1 MEENMEL
8 IGKIRNGDDKAF
20 SALVNQYRRMIYKI
34 IYTYNLDS
42 GDFRIDAEDL
52 FQEGCLALY
61 DSVFSYEEGRNVR
74 FSTYAYLV
82 IKGKIRDRLRTLSRS
97 QGEGVY
103 SLEKATDHDL
113 RFCVC
118 SEPLQY
124 HREQV
129 IKERI
134 DRFFAGLK
142 EEDRQILQM
151 KKEDCSYK
159 QISERL
165 GINRKKVDNRIRYLK
180 KRLKKQLQ
188 EDGF

>member
-1 MEENMEL
+1 MEL
-8 IGKIRNGDDKAF
+8 IGKIRNGDDRAF
-20 SALVNQYRRMIYKI
+20 SALVKQYRRMIYKI
-34 IYTYNLDS
+34 IYTFDLDS
-42 GDFRIDAEDL
+42 GDFRIDEEDL

-61 DSVFSYEEGRNVR
+61 DSVFSYEEDRNVR

-82 IKGKIRDRLRTLSRS
+82 IRGKIRDRLRALSRS
-97 QGEGVY
+97 QGEDVY

-113 RFCVC
+113 RFCIC

-129 IKERI
+129 MKERI
-134 DRFFAGLK
+134 ESFFAGLK

-151 KKEDCSYK
+151 KKEEYTYK
-159 QISERL
+159 QIAQRL

-180 KRLKKQLQ
+180 KRLKKEFE

>member
-1 MEENMEL
+1 MEEDLEL

-20 SALVNQYRRMIYKI
+20 SVLVKQYRRMIYKI
-34 IYTYNLDS
+34 IYTFDLDS

-61 DSVFSYEEGRNVR
+61 DSVFSYEEERNVR

-82 IKGKIRDRLRTLSRS
+82 IRGKIRDCLRTLSRS
-97 QGEGVY
+97 QGEDVY

-129 IKERI
+129 MKERI
-134 DRFFAGLK
+134 DHFFAGLK

-151 KKEDCSYK
+151 KKEEYTYK
-159 QISERL
+159 QIAERL

-180 KRLKKQLQ
+180 KRLKEQFE

>member
-1 MEENMEL
+1 MEL